1 MPACHHVPLLFSHIF
16 IFLPSVQE
24 SKINNLTL
32 PPLTVLAARIDYTA
46 LKIKIYLINLR
57 LLKQTAMTHTW
68 THYFLLGTPF

>member
-1 MPACHHVPLLFSHIF
+1 MPACHHVPLLISHIF

-46 LKIKIYLINLR
+46 QKSEYI
-57 LLKQTAMTHTW
+57 
-68 THYFLLGTPF
+68 

>member
-46 LKIKIYLINLR
+46 QKSEYI
-57 LLKQTAMTHTW
+57 
-68 THYFLLGTPF
+68 